1 MNAGKRGWRDG
12 LVAALAVLVEDVD
25 LVPRTFIRRLKPSV
39 TPILGWF
46 DTFLDS
52 VDTGTRDVH
61 IHILRHTHKL
71 KKKTK
76 LLLCWG
82 DTFHCEW
89 EAGWERLG
97 YQDMW

>member
-1 MNAGKRGWRDG
+1 
-12 LVAALAVLVEDVD
+12 VAALAVLVEDVD

-71 KKKTK
+71 KKIMGIISAIVPFLACLDRTQD
-76 LLLCWG
+76 LY
-82 DTFHCEW
+82 TF
-89 EAGWERLG
+89 
-97 YQDMW
+97 